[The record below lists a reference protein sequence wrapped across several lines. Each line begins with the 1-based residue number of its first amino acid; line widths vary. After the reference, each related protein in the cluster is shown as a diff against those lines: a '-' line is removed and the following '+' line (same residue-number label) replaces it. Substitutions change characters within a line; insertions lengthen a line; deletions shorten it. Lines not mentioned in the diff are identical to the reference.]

1 MGSTIFFD
9 TIPASLRKPLTYAEF
24 NLKLANQGLSANRL
38 ETVILAPKLAA
49 GTQPA
54 ATPVQIFSNADAE
67 TYAGLG
73 SIAAEMARHLLATNP
88 YATLHLVLVD
98 DPAGSNATATVVYS
112 GTVTGAGSETVWGDD
127 EKIEIATA
135 STDTPTT
142 IAAAMAAAI
151 NARPWLTFT
160 AAAAA
165 GTLTLTSRHK
175 GLLNNQILINATG
188 TTVGAARAVTQFS
201 GGTLAHDP
209 AAALTSIFTSGHDIV
224 ASAFNDTAT
233 LTAIRN
239 SNDTVSN
246 SIEIRGRRAWF
257 GSNGSVGNAT
267 TLSSGQNGWLVHG
280 ALARYTQTK
289 GARSAPW
296 NIAAAMAAVDAFEE
310 DPARPLNTLPLPTLA
325 IPDRV
330 DVLSRGEQEALLYAG
345 VTPLEPGPG
354 NLMQVVR
361 AITTYTTSAAGAPD
375 AALLDIT
382 TPKTLFYFRE
392 LVVNDQKIRFS
403 REKFSKRVANAIK
416 QRAYEIAK
424 MLEDLEILQNVDD
437 YKDQFVWEPDPQ
449 NVNRLKLKVPS
460 PIVPGLHLIASRFD
474 LYISPAKN

>member
-1 MGSTIFFD
+1 MSTTIFFD
-9 TIPASLRKPLTYAEF
+9 TIPASIRKPLTYAEF
-24 NLKLANQGLSANRL
+24 NLKLANQGLSANL
-38 ETVILAPKLAA
+38 QPIVILAPKLAA
-49 GTQPA
+49 GTLAA
-54 ATPVQIFSNADAE
+54 ATPTQIYSNSDAD
-67 TYAGLG
+67 TYAGVG

-88 YATLHLVLVD
+88 YATLWLVLVD
-98 DPAGSNATATVVYS
+98 DPAGANATASVVYS
-112 GTVTGAGSETVWGDD
+112 GTITGAGTEAVWVDD
-127 EKIEIATA
+127 EKVEIATA
-135 STDTPTT
+135 ATDTATT

-151 NARPWLTFT
+151 NARPWLTVT
-160 AAAAA
+160 AAAAT

-175 GLLNNQILINATG
+175 GLLNNQLLINASG
-188 TTVGAARAVTQFS
+188 STVGAARAVTQFAS
-201 GGTLAHDP
+201 GTLAHDV
-209 AAALTSIFTSGHDIV
+209 AAALTSIFTAGHKII
-224 ASAFNDTAT
+224 ASAFNDATT

-239 SNDTVSN
+239 HVNTVSN
-246 SIEIRGRRAWF
+246 SVEIRGCRAWF
-257 GSNGSVGNAT
+257 GSNGSVANST
-267 TLSSGQNGWLVHG
+267 TLASGQNGWLLHE
-280 ALARYTQTK
+280 ALARYTQSK

-325 IPDRV
+325 VPDRV
-330 DVLSRGEQEALLYAG
+330 DVLSRSEQEAMLYAG
-345 VTPLEPGPG
+345 VTPIEPGPG

-382 TPKTLFYFRE
+382 TPKTMFYFRE
-392 LVVNDQKIRFS
+392 LVVNDQKIRFG

-424 MLEDLEILQNVDD
+424 QLEDLEILQNVDD
-437 YKDQFVWEPDPQ
+437 YKDQFVWEPDSQ
-449 NVNRLKLKVPS
+449 NPNRLKLKVPS